1 HVVSRAIVLRRRT
14 ELRKRGRGAAL
25 SSFRAADA
33 SMDDAGGDGAK
44 GAELPTMR
52 AWPAE
57 AGPRGEAPR
66 RRREARWGAAGPP
79 PPPGRTK
86 KLGVWRSCVML
97 SGEAG
102 SGEGV
107 RAQKELVARVLQDLV
122 NGVRAQKLKSWS
134 LLVFSKRFKNLVMTR
149 A

>member
-97 SGEAG
+97 SVGMPERGMNRTAAG
-102 SGEGV
+102 LDLAFKNFFRMFFFRV
-107 RAQKELVARVLQDLV
+107 RQALVKGCELR
-122 NGVRAQKLKSWS
+122 RSWS
-134 LLVFSKRFKNLVMTR
+134 LVFSRIW
-149 A
+149 